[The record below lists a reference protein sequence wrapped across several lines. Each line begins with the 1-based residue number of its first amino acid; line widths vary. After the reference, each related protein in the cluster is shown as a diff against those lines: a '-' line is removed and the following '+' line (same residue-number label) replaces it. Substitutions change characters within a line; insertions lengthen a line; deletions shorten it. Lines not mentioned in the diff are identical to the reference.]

1 MRSPQ
6 KKINH
11 KSSKWTFYFLEQKEI
26 DFLEELQES
35 NIIPRM
41 NKYANIEVGITT
53 GSNEF
58 FTVPLSVV
66 KIQP

>member
-1 MRSPQ
+1 MD
-6 KKINH
+6 
-11 KSSKWTFYFLEQKEI
+11 FLFLEQKEI

-66 KIQP
+66 KNTTLRSMPSH